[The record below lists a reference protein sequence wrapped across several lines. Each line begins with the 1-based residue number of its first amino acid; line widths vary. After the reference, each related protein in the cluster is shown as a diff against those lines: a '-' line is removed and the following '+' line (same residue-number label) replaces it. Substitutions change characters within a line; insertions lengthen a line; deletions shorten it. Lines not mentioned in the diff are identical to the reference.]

1 MYGLKKIEDEGYY
14 VSQATLS
21 NGLSYLKKHVSSGF
35 VYHVLNLYGIES
47 EFTPKNIL
55 DELYY
60 SFYHREYLDNIIP
73 KINEKEDIAFIDFFD
88 DNYFYSITDANAV
101 LLDLLLQ
108 ENEYFSTSLK
118 VFKFLLSSKK
128 GYTWYSTKEIS
139 KILDIILR
147 HQEFFSVDMSNLK
160 YENNDFIIAQNDIF
174 LYNQGLYLSLIHISS
189 YLWKTHEC

>member
-1 MYGLKKIEDEGYY
+1 MI
-14 VSQATLS
+14 
-21 NGLSYLKKHVSSGF
+21 
-35 VYHVLNLYGIES
+35 
-47 EFTPKNIL
+47 
-55 DELYY
+55 
-60 SFYHREYLDNIIP
+60 
-73 KINEKEDIAFIDFFD
+73 FFD

-174 LYNQGLYLSLIHISS
+174 LYNQGLYEINTQNLLEPSTTENGIILNKILYKKEQRTS
-189 YLWKTHEC
+189 